1 MGEYLNSSIPLSI
14 GLSALSGEYGEWFF
28 KFAIKI
34 KRQYLQPATAVL
46 WTDPVALLTASQGG
60 DIPMTD
66 VAADDEELPIGD
78 GTIDPTAAL
87 SRGGIWLP

>member
-1 MGEYLNSSIPLSI
+1 M
-14 GLSALSGEYGEWFF
+14 
-28 KFAIKI
+28 
-34 KRQYLQPATAVL
+34 L